1 MTPTVIQINISNG
14 GMPKQPVLH
23 ARVTKH
29 GLEGDRQ
36 RNKKYHGGPNRA
48 VCLFSHELYNWLR
61 ENGIDLAYG
70 SVGENFTTQ
79 GLDLNTLKNG
89 DRLKVGA
96 CTIEITD
103 IRIPCSN
110 LKQFDPE
117 LPKIIVGRS
126 GWVAKVIEEATV
138 KPNDPIELLP
148 QNGQQ
153 PPP

>member
-1 MTPTVIQINISNG
+1 MTPTVIQINLSNG

-29 GLEGDRQ
+29 GLEGDHQ

-48 VCLFSHELYNWLR
+48 VCLFSHELYEWLR
-61 ENGIDLAYG
+61 EKSIDLQYG

-79 GLDLNTLKNG
+79 GLDLNTLKKG

-96 CTIEITD
+96 CIIELSD
-103 IRIPCSN
+103 VRIPCSN
-110 LKQFDPE
+110 LKKFDPDLPE
-117 LPKIIVGRS
+117 LIVGHS

-138 KPNDPIELLP
+138 KPHDPIELLS
-148 QNGQQ
+148 NGQ
-153 PPP
+153 